1 MFIRGLT
8 WEKSFMT
15 LFGRIESLIDGFDF
29 LSSRRPS
36 WGFTLRVLIGSVP
49 AVLAS
54 VISIKIAPVFVL
66 FVLITLYAA
75 VRSVYDVLFDES
87 FTELFCFVMTPLHV
101 IVFLWV
107 LLLMLF
113 DRVFQISRIAG
124 PVALVLIIILWP
136 VYSKA
141 AKSRR
146 TPFKWRYG
154 ITCIFVMLQQTAF
167 FIEK

>member
-1 MFIRGLT
+1 MFTHGLT
-8 WEKSFMT
+8 WEKSFMR
-15 LFGRIESLIDGFDF
+15 LFGRIENLIDGFDF

-36 WGFTLRVLIGSVP
+36 WGLTLRVLIGSVP

-54 VISIKIAPVFVL
+54 VIPIKIAPVLVL
-66 FVLITLYAA
+66 FTLVSLYAA
-75 VRSVYDVLFDES
+75 VRPVYDVLLNENL
-87 FTELFCFVMTPLHV
+87 TELFCFVMTPLHV

-107 LLLMLF
+107 LLLMLS

-146 TPFKWRYG
+146 TPLGWRYG
-154 ITCIFVMLQQTAF
+154 IACAFVVLQQAIF
-167 FIEK
+167 LIEK